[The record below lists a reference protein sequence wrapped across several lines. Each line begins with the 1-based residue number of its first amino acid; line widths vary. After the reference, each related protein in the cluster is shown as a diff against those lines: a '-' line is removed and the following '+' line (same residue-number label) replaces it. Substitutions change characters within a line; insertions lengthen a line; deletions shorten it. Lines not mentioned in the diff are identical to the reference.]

1 MGRCRQNRVKGTFN
15 QLMRELAAIALA
27 VVFVNHENLDLL
39 GPVDEICERAVR
51 VVGVTGISPVIT
63 LDVLRCHAAR
73 TISSSSCPSS
83 PTHVSRFRYK
93 SSRSVAPLARRLRA
107 LFPLLVGWLPAP
119 VGFKDFHDLVA
130 ATRPLTDG
138 WLG

>member
-73 TISSSSCPSS
+73 TGVQALP
-83 PTHVSRFRYK
+83 PATARHLT
-93 SSRSVAPLARRLRA
+93 LARLRCGQPCSMRA
-107 LFPLLVGWLPAP
+107 C
-119 VGFKDFHDLVA
+119 HQMQ
-130 ATRPLTDG
+130 
-138 WLG
+138 